1 MKWDFSPKIEQKEG
15 GVMILKLEPYSE
27 KPIYEQLILEIKRG
41 IITGELVPGESLPSV
56 RSLAADIG
64 INLHTVNKVY
74 KFLQA
79 ENILVKE
86 KSGFKVSPDQRF
98 IPTEETMAN
107 IRQLAYELQIEKKLH
122 QLSDEEFLGMM
133 ASVEE
138 ELIKR

>member
-1 MKWDFSPKIEQKEG
+1 
-15 GVMILKLEPYSE
+15 MILQLQPYKE

-74 KFLQA
+74 KHLQA

-86 KSGFKVSPDQRF
+86 KSGFAVNPDQRF
-98 IPTEETMAN
+98 LPTPETKEA
-107 IRQLAYELQIEKKLH
+107 IRQQVYELLIEKNLH
-122 QLSDEEFLGMM
+122 RLSDQEFNDLLR
-133 ASVEE
+133 SVQED
-138 ELIKR
+138 IMKR